1 MMYFPCELIVTDVLP
16 TARSAI
22 ARSLI
27 ERHGYRQIDVAKSFG
42 VTGSAVSQYL
52 KGVRGGNEVINS
64 NTYRESFYEMIDR
77 AADAIAEGSDTVEIM
92 CSVCTYAKDSGMMR
106 DLCIYRNVDE
116 RLVDCLECPRVD
128 IIN

>member
-1 MMYFPCELIVTDVLP
+1 MYFPCELIVTDVLP

-52 KGVRGGNEVINS
+52 KGVRGDNEVINS
-64 NTYRESFYEMIDR
+64 NTYRESFYRMIDK
-77 AADAIAEGSDTVEIM
+77 AADAIAKGTDTLEIM
-92 CSVCTYAKDSGMMR
+92 CSVCTYVKDSGMMR
-106 DLCIYRNVDE
+106 DLCISRNVDE
-116 RLVDCLECPRVD
+116 RLIDCLDCPRIDV
-128 IIN
+128 IN